1 LITRLEEI
9 SRSFIRK
16 SRLGC
21 DVISKPG
28 GERERTMKRI
38 LRGLAVA
45 IILWVVILTATYTPN
60 SIGFSQKMGVSNSST
75 FSFPENGAISIAFD
89 DGIQTQYD
97 YAYPLLK
104 ARGMVGTFYVVT
116 DGLREVT
123 GSNLSLTVAELKE
136 MQGYGC
142 EIGSHSKTHPDF
154 ALISDSQ
161 ISYECSISKQ
171 VLQSYGFTVN
181 NFAYP
186 YGETNA
192 HVDSIVSQYYR
203 SGRSAYNGPY
213 VMQLGTS
220 QFRLTAAA
228 GEPGGLSQVQNL
240 IDQVYA
246 TNGWAIIFF
255 HNIVPNPN
263 PSDLYSISVQS
274 FTAFLDYLTLN
285 GVKTVTVNQALDAS
299 APFIVDS
306 YSITHLN
313 DGTLLTAAYPS
324 STNARS
330 AGGQAFTGV
339 AGTLLSVQFALGRV
353 GNPSGNLVAVLY
365 AMEGT
370 FGTNAV
376 PTGPALAISNTVAMS
391 SIGGM
396 AFYTFTFPQPSYTLG
411 ASQYCI
417 AVQVASGTGF
427 SGSNCIVVGYDSIS
441 PTHPGN
447 YFIYANNGWTGY
459 YQLDAC
465 FSVTRA
471 PAYVDITSLVPSA
484 VQAVPGTII
493 DINVTARNEG
503 AMTETFNI
511 TTYYN
516 NNEIGTQTVTDL
528 ASGANRTLTFGWNT
542 SAVPFGDYTISARYT
557 IDKADNT
564 YVDGTVT
571 IFGPPIASFTCY
583 PLNPYIN
590 QPVLFNASSSKPNGG
605 TITNYTWNFDDG
617 NITSTSNAITSHTYA
632 LARNYNVA
640 LTVTNTEGLKGS
652 ASELVTAGVAV
663 ADIFSVA
670 SNSTVS
676 DLSFNSTSL
685 KLSFTVAGPSGTTGL
700 TNVTIAKTFVANV
713 TNLKVFLDGN
723 PLQYTT
729 TETGDSWVVSFTYTH
744 STHYVMLALNPSRL
758 ALAGDLNND
767 GKVSLQDLVLLS
779 NAYGSKPGDANWN
792 PNADIDNDGKVGL
805 ADLTLLTINYGQH
818 YP

>member
-1 LITRLEEI
+1 MKKII
-9 SRSFIRK
+9 
-16 SRLGC
+16 
-21 DVISKPG
+21 G
-28 GERERTMKRI
+28 GFTI
-38 LRGLAVA
+38 A
-45 IILWVVILTATYTPN
+45 IILWSAMLVASYA
-60 SIGFSQKMGVSNSST
+60 SKAYGFSRKIGVSNSST
-75 FSFPENGAISIAFD
+75 SSFAENGAISIAFD
-89 DGIQTQYD
+89 DSIQNQYD

-104 ARGMVGTFYVVT
+104 ARGMVGTFYVIT

-136 MQGYGC
+136 MQSYGC

-154 ALISDSQ
+154 TLISDSQ
-161 ISYECSISKQ
+161 ISYECNISKQ

-255 HNIVPNPN
+255 HNIVPNP
-263 PSDLYSISVQS
+263 SDLYSTSVQS
-274 FTAFLDYLTLN
+274 FTAFLDYLTLK

-306 YSITHLN
+306 YSIAHLN

-339 AGTLLSVQFALGRV
+339 AGTLLSVQFALCRV

-365 AMEGT
+365 AMGGT

-411 ASQYCI
+411 AGQYCI

-427 SGSNCIVVGYDSIS
+427 SGSNCIIVGYDSRS

-447 YFIYANNGWTGY
+447 YFIYTNNGWTGY

-471 PAYVDITSLVPSA
+471 PAYVVITSLVPSA

-542 SAVPFGDYTISARYT
+542 SAVPFGDYVIKAIASTVPEE
-557 IDKADNT
+557 IDTADNT
-564 YVDGTVT
+564 FVDGTVT
-571 IFGPPIASFTCY
+571 IFGPPIASFTFY
-583 PLNPYIN
+583 PSNPYIN
-590 QPVLFNASSSKPNGG
+590 QPVLCNASSSKPNGG
-605 TITNYTWNFDDG
+605 TITNYMWNFDDG

-632 LARNYNVA
+632 LARNYNVT
-640 LTVTNTEGLKGS
+640 LTVTNTEGLSGS
-652 ASELVTAGVAV
+652 ASKLVTTEVAV
-663 ADIFSVA
+663 ADVFSVA

-685 KLSFTVAGPSGTTGL
+685 ELSFTVAGPSGTTGL
-700 TNVTIAKTFVANV
+700 TRVTIARTLVANV
-713 TNLKVFLDGN
+713 TNLKVFLDEK
-723 PLQYTT
+723 PLQYST

-744 STHYVMLALNPSRL
+744 STHYIMLALNPPRL
-758 ALAGDLNND
+758 RGDVNND
-767 GKVSLQDLVLLS
+767 GQVNMLDVSMVV
-779 NAYGSKPGDANWN
+779 AAFGSKPTDTRWN
-792 PNADIDNDGKVGL
+792 SA
-805 ADLTLLTINYGQH
+805 ADLDNNGIINIRDIAIVVREFGNTV
-818 YP
+818 